1 MEISATVTSSAST
14 HEATVRTG
22 AASQPVAVPA
32 KAAGRGS
39 SINGGEFLM
48 LALATCYCNDLYR
61 EAERL
66 RIPIEGAQVEATA
79 EFPGVGLAA
88 TDIRYRAVVRS
99 SANAEAIARLLRETD
114 AVAEVHN
121 TVRAG
126 VPVELVGEKDD
137 RYSVSFPR

>member
-1 MEISATVTSSAST
+1 MEISATVTSSASS
-14 HEATVRTG
+14 HEVFVRTG
-22 AASQPVAVPA
+22 SASQSLAVAP

-39 SINGGEFLM
+39 SVNGGEFLM

-66 RIPIEGAQVEATA
+66 GIPIEGAQVQATA

-88 TDIRYRAVVRS
+88 TNIQYRAVVTS
-99 SANAEAIARLLRETD
+99 SASAGAIAQLLRETD

-121 TVRAG
+121 TVRSG
-126 VPVELVGEKDD
+126 VPVEL
-137 RYSVSFPR
+137 RLR

>member
-1 MEISATVTSSAST
+1 MEISATVTSSASA
-14 HEATVRTG
+14 HEASVRTG
-22 AASQPVAVPA
+22 TASQSVAVPA
-32 KAAGRGS
+32 KATGRGS

-66 RIPIEGAQVEATA
+66 GIPIEGARVEATA

-88 TDIRYRAVVRS
+88 TNISYRAVVKS
-99 SANAEAIARLLRETD
+99 SANAEALAQLLRETD

-126 VPVELVGEKDD
+126 VPVEFL
-137 RYSVSFPR
+137 RQ

>member
-1 MEISATVTSSAST
+1 MEISAVVKNATTG
-14 HEATVRTG
+14 HEVVVRTG
-22 AASQPVAVPA
+22 SSSQSLSVPA
-32 KAAGRGS
+32 KPAGRGS
-39 SINGGEFLM
+39 GVNGGEFLM

-66 RIPIEGAQVEATA
+66 RIPIDGAEVEAVA

-88 TDIRYRAVVRS
+88 TNIQYRAKVQS
-99 SANAEAIARLLRETD
+99 SAPASEVARLLRETD

-126 VPVELVGEKDD
+126 ARVELM
-137 RYSVSFPR
+137 P

>member
-1 MEISATVTSSAST
+1 MEILACVRNTQTS

-22 AASQPVAVPA
+22 ANAQVLPVPA

-39 SINGGEFLM
+39 AVNGGEFLM

-61 EAERL
+61 EAERMGIAL
-66 RIPIEGAQVEATA
+66 DGVEVEASA

-88 TDIRYRAVVRS
+88 TDICYRARVES
-99 SANAEAIARLLRETD
+99 SAPASQIDALLRRTD
-114 AVAEVHN
+114 AVAEIHN

-126 VPVELVGEKDD
+126 VPVTWTSWDG
-137 RYSVSFPR
+137 